1 MDENLLMSHGKAG
14 GLSTS
19 WVEEPSFQS
28 VPCLPSHNKLIG
40 SENPCHDGGLVG
52 RQFLLLPCMDG
63 RGGADMDERKQFGWF
78 LGIDISKETFD
89 ACCITPQGERLFN
102 LSISMDRK
110 GFEELIRQLCALSV
124 AQESVLVGLESTAC
138 YHVNLYSF
146 LIALG
151 YCVIVINPL
160 LISNFVKL
168 QLRKTKT
175 DKKDAWVIA
184 QFLLLNRDSLCRAV
198 GSYELSDLRDL
209 SRQRESLVDQMTS
222 IKSDIKRLLNM
233 TFPELEHIAGIFTK
247 SMLRLLC
254 QYPSAASM
262 REVKRSKIAKVLIP
276 GSYGK
281 QTDASVER
289 IVKAAEASI
298 GTASPAKEII
308 LRQKVSLLM
317 QLEEHLQELTDIL
330 IEHCQEKMRRDRDI
344 LTSMKGIGEKTAV
357 NFLIEMG
364 GDIKQFESHKK
375 VIAMAGLDPALY
387 QSGKIDKKG
396 KISKRGNRHLR
407 RVIWLMT
414 TKVIQFNERFKQ
426 YYLKRIKDGLPY
438 KKAVLA
444 TAHKLIR
451 VIFSM
456 LTNKTLFNPKM
467 N

>member
-1 MDENLLMSHGKAG
+1 VG
-14 GLSTS
+14 G
-19 WVEEPSFQS
+19 
-28 VPCLPSHNKLIG
+28 
-40 SENPCHDGGLVG
+40 
-52 RQFLLLPCMDG
+52 QFLLLSCVDG
-63 RGGADMDERKQFGWF
+63 KGGADMDDKERFGWF
-78 LGIDISKETFD
+78 LGIDVSKETFD
-89 ACCITPQGERLFN
+89 ACCITKQGERVF
-102 LSISMDRK
+102 SISTSMDRR
-110 GFEELIRQLCALSV
+110 GFEELIHQLSTVSV
-124 AQESVLVGLESTAC
+124 AQESVLVGMESTAC
-138 YHVNLYSF
+138 YHLNLYSF
-146 LIALG
+146 LISLG
-151 YCVIVINPL
+151 YPAVVINPL

-168 QLRKTKT
+168 RLRKTKT

-184 QFLLLNRDSLCRAV
+184 QFLLLNRDSLCQTV
-198 GSYELSDLRDL
+198 GSSELSDIRDL
-209 SRQRESLVDQMTS
+209 SRQRESLVDQMSS
-222 IKSDIKRLLNM
+222 IKSDMKRLLTI

-262 REVKRSKIAKVLIP
+262 RHAKRSKIARILIP

-281 QTDASVER
+281 QTDTSVQR
-289 IVKAAEASI
+289 ILKAAEASI

-308 LRQKVSLLM
+308 LKQKVSLLI
-317 QLEEHLQELTDIL
+317 QLEEHLQELTTIL
-330 IEHCQEKMRRDRDI
+330 IEHCQEKMRRDMNI
-344 LTSMKGIGEKTAV
+344 LTSMKGIGEKTAI

-375 VIAMAGLDPALY
+375 LIAMAGIDPALY
-387 QSGKIDKKG
+387 QSGKIDRKG

-451 VIFSM
+451 VMFAM
-456 LTNKTLFNPKM
+456 LRNKTLFDARM